1 MSRSLFLIVPFVT
14 LIASSSVQAQSIPN
28 LSIADRNRLTRDLTP
43 TNSQDFF
50 IQGQAQLER
59 EIRLLERRSRLQQDD
74 LLKVEPAMRHPEE
87 QNPRSQPEKQSWQ
100 RTHFVH

>member
-1 MSRSLFLIVPFVT
+1 MLRSMFLIVPFVT

-59 EIRLLERRSRLQQDD
+59 EIRLLERRSRPQQEN
-74 LLKVEPAMRHPEE
+74 LLKVDPATRYREE
-87 QNPRSQPEKQSWQ
+87 KNPRSLPEKQSLQ
-100 RTHFVH
+100 RTHFVY